1 MTYEFLE
8 IYMRLQLERSPATI
22 ESYRDALTVFRHY
35 LRDQKHI
42 SLGSF
47 EFIQCTRDLVL
58 DFMEYLAAAGNKPGT
73 RNQRLAALKS
83 YLWFAADKD
92 ISLQSVALSIGR
104 VKACRNPKKEKPILD
119 EEALRLLFDAPSNTK
134 IGIRDK
140 TIMILLYDSAARID
154 EVLSLRKHDICLDTE
169 TPFIHVIGKGQ
180 KERVIALTERTCRH
194 LQQYLS
200 VYHPKNGP
208 NTELLFYTVIKGN
221 VAKMSAANV
230 ERFLKKYAQQVRDV
244 YPNIPD
250 CVHPHMFRRT
260 RATGLYRDGVD
271 LAIVSRFLGHAQL
284 ETTRIY
290 ATPSVEMMRK
300 AIENKSTSSSDE
312 QPIWSV
318 DADETMAKLC
328 GLR

>member
-8 IYMRLQLERSPATI
+8 IYMRVQLERSPATI
-22 ESYRDALTVFRHY
+22 ESYRDALTVFRYY
-35 LRDQKHI
+35 LRNQKNI
-42 SLGSF
+42 SLSSF
-47 EFIQCTRDLVL
+47 EFVQCTRDLVL
-58 DFMEYLAAAGNKPGT
+58 DFMEHLAAAGKKPGT

-92 ISLQSVALSIGR
+92 ISLQSIALSIGR

-119 EEALRLLFDAPSNTK
+119 EEALRLLFDAPNNTK
-134 IGIRDK
+134 MGIRDK

-154 EVLSLRKHDICLDTE
+154 EILSLKTQDICLDSE
-169 TPFIHVIGKGQ
+169 APSIHVIGKGQ
-180 KERVIALTERTCRH
+180 KERVIALTERSCRH
-194 LQQYLS
+194 LQQYLA

-221 VAKMSAANV
+221 ISKMSAANV
-230 ERFLKKYAQQVRDV
+230 ERFLKKYAQQVRDI
-244 YPNIPD
+244 YPGLPD

-290 ATPSVEMMRK
+290 ATPSVEMMRN
-300 AIENKSTSSSDE
+300 AIENNSISSFDE
-312 QPIWSV
+312 KPIWN
-318 DADETMAKLC
+318 DDTDKIMAKLC

>member
-35 LRDQKHI
+35 LRDQRNI
-42 SLGSF
+42 SISSF

-58 DFMEYLAAAGNKPGT
+58 DYMEYLATIGNKPGT

-92 ISLQSVALSIGR
+92 ISLQSIALSIGR

-119 EEALRLLFDAPSNTK
+119 EEALRLLFDAPGNTK

-140 TIMILLYDSAARID
+140 AIMILLYDSAARIN
-154 EVLSLRKHDICLDTE
+154 EILSLKKQDVCLDSDA
-169 TPFIHVIGKGQ
+169 PFIHVLGKGQ
-180 KERVIALTERTCRH
+180 KERVIALTERTYHH

-200 VYHPKNGP
+200 VYHSKNCP
-208 NTELLFYTVIKGN
+208 RTEFLFYTIIKGN
-221 VAKMSAANV
+221 IAKMSTANV

-244 YPNIPD
+244 YPGIPD

-260 RATGLYRDGVD
+260 RATGLYRDGID
-271 LAIVSRFLGHAQL
+271 LTIVSRFLGHSQL

-300 AIENKSTSSSDE
+300 AIENVPTNFSGE
-312 QPIWSV
+312 RPIWGA
-318 DADETMAKLC
+318 DADEAMAKLC